1 MPYKVLAPRT
11 TSRSASES
19 TDTTAQNRLRCLP
32 QQKDCSSLLSS
43 LNNHAALWNFLL
55 EIPEENIVQVLHD
68 AQAAPDLESYLAK
81 ARGDASTLQG
91 RRPSSDFGT
100 TASLDS
106 PHEN

>member
-1 MPYKVLAPRT
+1 MPAAAERLLRKLLTCSYFT
-11 TSRSASES
+11 TEE
-19 TDTTAQNRLRCLP
+19 RLKQRV
-32 QQKDCSSLLSS
+32 QSLQSS

-100 TASLDS
+100 TASLDP